1 MKKFKKISS
10 SFGTFLNT
18 NSYIE
23 ITNDNDFGYIDK
35 SIECFHILG
44 ECTNTIINS
53 ESKKTFIKYINNELN
68 ILKKTQDYTFIKVG
82 ASVNWHKFV
91 LECEKL
97 NLYGLENLA
106 FIPGSVGA
114 APIQNIGAYGVEVSE
129 FISEITCYD
138 IEHQKNLVLKKNQCK
153 FAYRQSVFQRKKFII
168 KDITFRLKNYFN
180 PNLSY
185 SSLRNYIDKKFNKS
199 INPINLIKIIGII
212 RSNRLPNLKKIPN
225 CGSFFKHPIIKKD
238 NKFKKYLVCF
248 ENSKMKISATKLIET
263 IENEIN
269 FYGGLKFYDTN
280 KLVLTN
286 TENCSF
292 KDLISTI
299 ESINTLISNKFDICL
314 DVEPEII
321 T

>member
-1 MKKFKKISS
+1 MKI
-10 SFGTFLNT
+10 
-18 NSYIE
+18 
-23 ITNDNDFGYIDK
+23 
-35 SIECFHILG
+35 
-44 ECTNTIINS
+44 
-53 ESKKTFIKYINNELN
+53 
-68 ILKKTQDYTFIKVG
+68 
-82 ASVNWHKFV
+82 
-91 LECEKL
+91 
-97 NLYGLENLA
+97 
-106 FIPGSVGA
+106 
-114 APIQNIGAYGVEVSE
+114 
-129 FISEITCYD
+129 
-138 IEHQKNLVLKKNQCK
+138 
-153 FAYRQSVFQRKKFII
+153 
-168 KDITFRLKNYFN
+168 
-180 PNLSY
+180 
-185 SSLRNYIDKKFNKS
+185 
-199 INPINLIKIIGII
+199 
-212 RSNRLPNLKKIPN
+212 
-225 CGSFFKHPIIKKD
+225 

>member
-23 ITNDNDFGYIDK
+23 ITNDNHFGYIDK
-35 SIECFHILG
+35 SNEFIHILG

-68 ILKKTQDYTFIKVG
+68 ILKKTKDYTFIKVG

-138 IEHQKNLVLKKNQCK
+138 IKYQKNLVLKKNQCK
-153 FAYRQSVFQRKKFII
+153 FAYRKSVFQRKKFII
-168 KDITFRLKNYFN
+168 KDITFKLKNYFH

-185 SSLRNYIDKKFNKS
+185 NSLSNYIGKKYNKS
-199 INPINLIKIIGII
+199 ISPINLIKIIGII
-212 RSNRLPNLKKIPN
+212 RSSRLPNLKEVPN
-225 CGSFFKHPIIKKD
+225 CGSFFKHPIIKHN
-238 NKFKKYLVCF
+238 NKFKKYLVCL